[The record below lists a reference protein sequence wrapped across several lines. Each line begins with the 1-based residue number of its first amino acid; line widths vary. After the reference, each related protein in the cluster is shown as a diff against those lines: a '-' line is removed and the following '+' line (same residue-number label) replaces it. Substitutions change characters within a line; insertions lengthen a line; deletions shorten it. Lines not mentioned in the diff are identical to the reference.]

1 MMKKIVKSLVTVGAA
16 VLFLAA
22 CGQEAAQEDTRTVKI
37 GVVGERNEAW
47 EHVQQQL
54 EENNEPVRIEL
65 VKFTEYVKPI
75 QALEEGDID
84 LHSALTEIY
93 MDQVNED
100 AGYSNTTIA
109 YTTLNPMGLF
119 SDKHASVD
127 EIPDGGEIAI
137 PDDVSNESR
146 ALLLLQAAGLIEVD
160 PEKGLLPT
168 VNDIIS
174 NPKNLEFTVLA
185 ANQTARAMTD
195 VDASV
200 VNNDMAADAGLVP
213 TQDAIFLEPVA
224 DSSKPYYNVI
234 ASREDEADDPD
245 FQIII
250 DYYQTDEVK
259 AIIDEVTNK
268 SSIPVWE

>member
-1 MMKKIVKSLVTVGAA
+1 MDPGSAKESL
-16 VLFLAA
+16 
-22 CGQEAAQEDTRTVKI
+22 R
-37 GVVGERNEAW
+37 
-47 EHVQQQL
+47 
-54 EENNEPVRIEL
+54 
-65 VKFTEYVKPI
+65 
-75 QALEEGDID
+75 
-84 LHSALTEIY
+84 
-93 MDQVNED
+93 
-100 AGYSNTTIA
+100 
-109 YTTLNPMGLF
+109 
-119 SDKHASVD
+119 
-127 EIPDGGEIAI
+127 GEIAI

-185 ANQTARAMTD
+185 ANQTVRAMTD

-234 ASREDEADDPD
+234 ASREDEADYAKKLCVIQHKEDDSDRQSGSSSLIFSLFIAP
-245 FQIII
+245 FLLIQCGSSGHSCLHSYLILCLLYRLRQKTHKVNILNP
-250 DYYQTDEVK
+250 K
-259 AIIDEVTNK
+259 VTCY
-268 SSIPVWE
+268 S

>member
-1 MMKKIVKSLVTVGAA
+1 M
-16 VLFLAA
+16 
-22 CGQEAAQEDTRTVKI
+22 E
-37 GVVGERNEAW
+37 
-47 EHVQQQL
+47 
-54 EENNEPVRIEL
+54 
-65 VKFTEYVKPI
+65 
-75 QALEEGDID
+75 
-84 LHSALTEIY
+84 
-93 MDQVNED
+93 QVNED

-119 SDKHASVD
+119 SERHTSVD

-146 ALLLLQAAGLIEVD
+146 ALLLLQAAGLIELD
-160 PEKGLLPT
+160 AEKGLLPT
-168 VNDIIS
+168 VNDITS
-174 NPKNLEFTVLA
+174 NPKNLKFTVLA

-213 TQDAIFLEPVA
+213 TEDAIFLEPVA

-234 ASREDEADDPD
+234 AAREDESEDPD
-245 FQIII
+245 FQIIV
-250 DYYQTDEVK
+250 DYYQTPEVEK
-259 AIIDEVTNK
+259 IIDEVTNK

>member
-1 MMKKIVKSLVTVGAA
+1 MKKIFKSLVTVGAA
-16 VLFLAA
+16 ALFLVA
-22 CGQEAAQEDTRTVKI
+22 CGQEAAQEDIRTVKI
-37 GVVGERNEAW
+37 GVVGERNEVW
-47 EHVQQQL
+47 EHVQEQL

-75 QALEEGDID
+75 QALEEGEID
-84 LHSALTEIY
+84 LHAALTEIY
-93 MDQVNED
+93 MEQVNED

-119 SDKHASVD
+119 SEKHTSVD

-146 ALLLLQAAGLIEVD
+146 ALLLLQAAGLIELD
-160 PEKGLLPT
+160 AEKGLLPT
-168 VNDIIS
+168 VNDITS
-174 NPKNLEFTVLA
+174 NPKNLKFTVLA

-213 TQDAIFLEPVA
+213 TEDAIFLEPVA

-234 ASREDEADDPD
+234 AAREDESEDPD
-245 FQIII
+245 FQIIV
-250 DYYQTDEVK
+250 DYYQTPEVEK
-259 AIIDEVTNK
+259 IIDEVTNK

>member
-1 MMKKIVKSLVTVGAA
+1 MMKRTVKSLFTIGAA

-22 CGQEAAQEDTRTVKI
+22 CGQEAAQEDIRTVKI

-47 EHVQQQL
+47 EHVQEQL

-65 VKFTEYVKPI
+65 VKFTEYVTPI
-75 QALEEGDID
+75 QALEDGDID

-119 SDKHASVD
+119 SDKHESVD

-146 ALLLLQAAGLIEVD
+146 ALLLLQAAGLIELD
-160 PEKGLLPT
+160 AEKGLLPT
-168 VNDIIS
+168 VNDITS
-174 NPKNLEFTVLA
+174 NPKNLKFTVLA

-213 TQDAIFLEPVA
+213 TEDAIFLEPVA

-234 ASREDEADDPD
+234 AAREDESEDPD
-245 FQIII
+245 FQIIV
-250 DYYQTDEVK
+250 DYYQTPEVEK
-259 AIIDEVTNK
+259 IIDEVTNK

>member
-1 MMKKIVKSLVTVGAA
+1 MMKRTVKGLFTIGAA

-22 CGQEAAQEDTRTVKI
+22 CGQEASQEDIRTVKI

-47 EHVQQQL
+47 EHVQEQL

-65 VKFTEYVKPI
+65 VKFTEYVTPI
-75 QALEEGDID
+75 QALEDGDID

-100 AGYSNTTIA
+100 AGYSNTTIV

-119 SDKHASVD
+119 SEKHTSID

-146 ALLLLQAAGLIEVD
+146 ALLLLQTAGLIELD
-160 PEKGLLPT
+160 QEKGLLPT
-168 VNDIIS
+168 VNDITS
-174 NPKNLEFTVLA
+174 NPKNLKFTVLA

-213 TQDAIFLEPVA
+213 TEDAIFLEPVA
-224 DSSKPYYNVI
+224 ESSKPYYNVI
-234 ASREDEADDPD
+234 ASRADETEDPD
-245 FQIII
+245 FQIIV
-250 DYYQTDEVK
+250 DYYQTPEVK
-259 AIIDEVTNK
+259 KIIDEVTKK